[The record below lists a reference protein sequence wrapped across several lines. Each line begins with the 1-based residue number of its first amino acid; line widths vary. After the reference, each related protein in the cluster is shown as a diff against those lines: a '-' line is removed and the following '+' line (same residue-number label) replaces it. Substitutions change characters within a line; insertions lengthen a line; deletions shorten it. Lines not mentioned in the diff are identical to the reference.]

1 MKRLFLNIS
10 PYLLLL
16 VPIFIALGVLLVYS
30 DVALIEQETPLNVS
44 FIKVPNFNIMQS
56 ICSLF

>member
-16 VPIFIALGVLLVYS
+16 MPIFIALGVLLVYS
-30 DVALIEQETPLNVS
+30 DLTLMDQETPLNVS
-44 FIKVPNFNIMQS
+44 FIKIPSFNIMQT